1 MNRPTKLIISLALPL
16 AAGLIGSLF
25 TAPAI
30 PTWYAELSK
39 PFFGPPNWIFAPVWT
54 TLYIL
59 MGIALYRVWAYRG
72 LVTLFVIH
80 LVFNALWSILFFG
93 LQSPL
98 LGLFDILLLLGLI
111 ILMTIK
117 FYRVDRLAAYLLVP
131 YLAWV
136 SFATLL
142 NFSIWWLN

>member
-1 MNRPTKLIISLALPL
+1 
-16 AAGLIGSLF
+16 
-25 TAPAI
+25 
-30 PTWYAELSK
+30 
-39 PFFGPPNWIFAPVWT
+39 
-54 TLYIL
+54 

-98 LGLFDILLLLGLI
+98 LGLLDILLLLGLI
-111 ILMTIK
+111 ILMIVK
-117 FYRVDRLAAYLLVP
+117 FYRLDRIAAYLLVP